1 MYMRMYMTCI
11 SIPRHT
17 HTRAHTHTHARAR
30 AHTSTHGHAH
40 TLKYQKVQRLG
51 SEADAM
57 MAEASKA
64 VLKLF
69 RNGAV
74 FDPPLGLM
82 V

>member
-1 MYMRMYMTCI
+1 
-11 SIPRHT
+11 
-17 HTRAHTHTHARAR
+17 
-30 AHTSTHGHAH
+30 
-40 TLKYQKVQRLG
+40 VQRLG

>member
-1 MYMRMYMTCI
+1 MYFNSKTRT
-11 SIPRHT
+11 HT
-17 HTRAHTHTHARAR
+17 HTHAHIHTHARAR